1 MHLNEL
7 KKEKH
12 TQKQQ
17 TKAKTKKEQRTNK
30 KNPELNGE
38 LAWIEPIYKASLK
51 FNIPTTSKIT
61 KMFAPT
67 TRMFTSNESTC

>member
-17 TKAKTKKEQRTNK
+17 TKAKTKKEKRTNK
-30 KNPELNGE
+30 KNPE
-38 LAWIEPIYKASLK
+38 
-51 FNIPTTSKIT
+51 
-61 KMFAPT
+61 
-67 TRMFTSNESTC
+67 